1 MKLRYLFILAF
12 MAIMALQTDVSAQIN
27 IFPTYT
33 EDFETTNG
41 NWTASGTS
49 STWAWGTPSYSY
61 ITTAGSGT
69 KCWKTNLTGTYNVS
83 ETSYLTSPAFNFSC
97 FTADPTITFLISHQV
112 ESGYDYC
119 VLQSSIDGGTTFTN
133 VGSNT
138 SGGTNWYQTA
148 SGFNGARTWTSA
160 SHLLTG
166 LAGQANVIL
175 RFRFTS
181 DNSVQQTGVGIDLV
195 NITLP
200 GATLTVPTLT
210 APVDGANG
218 VVVAPTLSWNTVTCA
233 TAYDVQVSTDAAFTA
248 PVVNMTGLATASTIV
263 GPLAGST
270 LYYWRVR
277 STRGAIISNWS
288 PVRTFT
294 TLFPPPPV
302 PVLISP
308 VNNST
313 AQAISALSLTWQASV
328 GAASYRVQVSKSAT
342 FAPLLVDSS
351 VTSTSLTLNGLENYT
366 VYYWRVSATN
376 ISGSSAYSLPW
387 NFRTLIASTTL
398 ASPPNNNIELKL
410 PPVLTWNAFPG
421 VLGYRLQVSTD
432 LNFTNVIF
440 DNPNV
445 TTNSLDIPGLLN
457 NQKYYW
463 RVQCNGTGGETSN
476 WSPVWAFSTIIATPV
491 LTLPLDGAV
500 DVPVAAPLAWNAVN
514 GTVNYQVQ
522 ISTNI
527 VFIAGTVLYDNSS
540 ITTPSTTA
548 ANLTGNTT
556 YFWRVRGTNA
566 TTGTGLWSEV
576 RSFRTI
582 TGVTALQTP
591 TNKAS
596 AITLPVTLQW
606 SAVSPSAIYQVQ
618 VSTEQ
623 TFATPLINEEK
634 LAATSIL
641 YNAFNGLKNNTTY
654 YWRVRPYSQSG
665 TDIPWTATW
674 SFTTIIGQVTATAP
688 ANNTKDYSK
697 DVTFTWNALDGAT
710 GYALQVSKDKTF
722 ATLDGD
728 YPNVTGT
735 SKSVSLETST
745 AYYWRVRGLNVDN
758 GPGAWSATWNF
769 TTSASA
775 AAVPSLDVPA
785 NNAVKV
791 PNDMTF
797 NWKAAVGAITYE
809 FQLSSAADFANA
821 QINQSGL
828 TETSYKAIGLAASTK
843 YYWRVRS
850 VNSAGPSAWSETWSF
865 TVVAAA
871 PVMTSLGQPANN
883 AKNQPKGVTLKWNA
897 TAGAATYQIQVSE
910 MNDFSTTVDD
920 NATLTTTAF
929 TPAALKNSTT
939 YYWHV
944 RAANEGGNGAWS
956 ETWSFSTEAAGGV
969 AEDAQTGLKL
979 ESYPNPVV
987 HGTASIIMDLPTAG
1001 FAQLSVVNVLGMN
1014 VLDITY
1020 AHYEAG
1026 KHTIAWDAS
1035 LAPGLYFLHLEF
1047 GNTSLNVPVTITA
1060 AP

>member
-1 MKLRYLFILAF
+1 MKLRYLFIMAF
-12 MAIMALQTDVSAQIN
+12 VAMMALQTNMSAQVN
-27 IFPTYT
+27 AFPSYT
-33 EDFETTNG
+33 EDFESTNG
-41 NWTASGTS
+41 NWSASGTS
-49 STWAWGTPSYSY
+49 SSWAWGSPSYSY
-61 ITTAGSGT
+61 ITTAGSGSR
-69 KCWKTNLTGTYNVS
+69 CWKTNLTGTYNVS
-83 ETSYLTSPAFNFSC
+83 ETSYLTSPTFNFSC
-97 FTADPTITFLISHQV
+97 FTSDPTISFMISHQI

-119 VLQSSIDGGTTFTN
+119 VLQYSTNGGSTFTN
-133 VGSNT
+133 VGTNT

-148 SGFNGARTWTSA
+148 NGFNAARSWTTA

-166 LAGQANVIL
+166 LAGQSSVIL

-181 DNSVQQTGVGIDLV
+181 DNSVQQTGVGIDLI
-195 NITLP
+195 NISLA
-200 GATLTVPTLT
+200 GASLAVPTLT
-210 APVDGANG
+210 APADGATG
-218 VVVAPTLSWNTVTCA
+218 VALNPTLSWNTVTCA
-233 TAYDVQVSTDAAFTA
+233 TAYDVQVATDAAFTA
-248 PVVNMTGLATASTIV
+248 PAINMTGVATSSTIV
-263 GPLAGST
+263 GQLNGST
-270 LYYWRVR
+270 FYYWRVR
-277 STRGAIISNWS
+277 STLGATVSAWS
-288 PVRTFT
+288 AARTFST
-294 TLFPPPPV
+294 VFPPPPV
-302 PVLISP
+302 PVHVTP
-308 VNNST
+308 ANNAI
-313 AQAISALSLTWQASV
+313 AQAVSSLSLQWQSSL
-328 GAASYRVQVSKSAT
+328 GATSYRLQLSKSAT
-342 FAPLLVDSS
+342 FTTLLMDSS
-351 VTSTSLTLNGLENYT
+351 ITSTSVIANGLENYT
-366 VYYWRVSATN
+366 TYYWRVSATN
-376 ISGSSAYSLPW
+376 ASGSSAYSLPW

-398 ASPPNNNIELKL
+398 SLPANNAIEQNL
-410 PPVLTWNAFPG
+410 PPIVQWNAFAG
-421 VLGYRLQVSTD
+421 LVGYRLQVATEPA
-432 LNFTNVIF
+432 FTNVIF

-476 WSPVWAFSTIIATPV
+476 WSPVWAFSTIIATPT

-500 DVPVAAPLAWNAVN
+500 DVPVAAPLAWNALN

-540 ITTPSTTA
+540 ITSPSTTG
-548 ANLTGNTT
+548 ANLAGNTT

-566 TTGTGLWSEV
+566 ATGTGLWSEV

-582 TGVTALQTP
+582 TGVTALQIP
-591 TNKAS
+591 ANKS
-596 AITLPVTLQW
+596 AANALPVRLQW
-606 SAVSPSAIYQVQ
+606 SSVSPSAIYQVQ

-634 LAATSIL
+634 LAATSIQ

-697 DVTFTWNALDGAT
+697 DATFTWNALDGAT

-735 SKSVSLETST
+735 SQSVSLETST

-758 GPGAWSATWNF
+758 GPGDWSATWNF

-797 NWKAAVGAITYE
+797 NWKAAAGAITYE

-828 TETSYKAIGLAASTK
+828 TETSYKAVGLAASTK

-850 VNSAGPSAWSETWSF
+850 VNAAGPSAWSESWSF
-865 TVVAAA
+865 TVIAAA
-871 PVMTSLGQPANN
+871 PAMATLGQPANN

-897 TAGAATYQIQVSE
+897 TAGATTYQIQVSE
-910 MNDFSTTVDD
+910 KDDFSTTVED

-929 TPAALKNSTT
+929 TPAALKNITT

-944 RAANEGGNGAWS
+944 RAANDGGNGAWS
-956 ETWSFSTEAAGGV
+956 ETWNFTTEASGGV

-979 ESYPNPVV
+979 ESYPNPVSN
-987 HGTASIIMDLPTAG
+987 GTASIIMDLPTSG
-1001 FAQLSVVNVLGMN
+1001 FAQLTVVNLLGMN
-1014 VLDITY
+1014 VLDLTY

-1047 GNTSLNVPVTITA
+1047 GNKSLNVPVTITA